1 MNHKM
6 VFNRNTLILGLALL
20 LPLSTGA
27 QKRKKRI
34 VKKPVVEV
42 PQEDPRL
49 ASMREMTQQII
60 IIDSIVADKDQVLS
74 QLRLSSETGRIV
86 SSSTFF
92 GKGDSTTVFV
102 NEMGNKAYFSLPDDS
117 LRQQLFA
124 SDLLGGEWSRP
135 QLQNGINK
143 GIVEAAY
150 PFMLADGLTFYFA
163 GKGEESIGGYDI
175 FFTRFDSRSNGFLK
189 PENIGMPFN
198 SEANDYLFAID
209 EYAHIGYFVSDR
221 RQPEGKVCLYIFIP
235 GNSRKTYDPTV
246 YTEAQIRGFADI
258 SSIADTWGNG
268 EERSAA
274 LARYH
279 AISLNRIETTNSSS
293 EPYHNDALPP
303 MELVINDALTYSSA
317 KDFRSR
323 EAALLY
329 KELIETRQ
337 QILSLNHQL
346 ELWRTNYHKA
356 TGAEKKSIT
365 RDILQAESEIMQ
377 LYSRIQTLEKETR
390 NAEIKIIQ

>member
-1 MNHKM
+1 MNIKKT
-6 VFNRNTLILGLALL
+6 VILAIALL
-20 LPLSTGA
+20 LPLSISA

-34 VKKPVVEV
+34 AKKPVLEV

-49 ASMREMTQQII
+49 TSMREMTQQII

-74 QLRLSSETGRIV
+74 HFHLSSETGRII
-86 SSSTFF
+86 SSHAFF

-102 NEMGNKAYFSLPDDS
+102 NEMGNKAYFSQPDDS
-117 LRQQLFA
+117 LHQQLCT
-124 SDLLGGEWSRP
+124 SDLLGGEWSR
-135 QLQNGINK
+135 LQFLQGINK
-143 GIVEAAY
+143 GISESAY

-175 FFTRFDSRSNGFLK
+175 FLTRYDARSNSFLK

-198 SEANDYLFAID
+198 SEANDYLFALD
-209 EYAHIGYFVSDR
+209 EYARIGYFVSDR

-235 GNSRKTYDPTV
+235 NNSRKTYNPAV
-246 YTEAQIRGFADI
+246 YTEAQIRDFADI

-268 EERSAA
+268 EERNAA

-279 AISLNRIETTNSSS
+279 AISVRDTQTANANSVSK
-293 EPYHNDALPP
+293 NTALTS

-337 QILSLNHQL
+337 QYRSLSH
-346 ELWRTNYHKA
+346 NYLKA
-356 TGAEKKSIT
+356 TGNDKQSIA
-365 RDILQAESEIMQ
+365 RDILQAETEIMQ

-390 NAEIKIIQ
+390 NAEIEIIK